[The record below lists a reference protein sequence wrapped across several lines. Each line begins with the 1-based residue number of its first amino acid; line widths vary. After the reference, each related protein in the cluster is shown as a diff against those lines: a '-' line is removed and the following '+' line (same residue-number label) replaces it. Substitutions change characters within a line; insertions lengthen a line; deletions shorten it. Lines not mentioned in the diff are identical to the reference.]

1 MAKPTFTDYVN
12 LLFILFERFWQYHAA
27 RSYRGRPFV
36 YQHKALIVLFV
47 IMQQRRLFHFKTQRR
62 WLARHPEV
70 GQALGFNQ
78 TPHRTTL
85 SRRYKALYRVV
96 QDLIAFVGH
105 YGEDLDPRFTSRDL
119 YTDKSLF
126 KAQGPVWHQSD
137 RQAGRIPGN
146 LRHHLDRDAS
156 WSKSAYHGW
165 VYGYALHLVDN
176 HAGFAKLIQV
186 ETARVSETAVMEQ
199 QREYLIHRVSPATLR
214 PSAFASGPSTVFCL

>member
-105 YGEDLDPRFTSRDL
+105 YGERPRPPL
-119 YTDKSLF
+119 YL
-126 KAQGPVWHQSD
+126 QGPLHRQEPVQGPRSCVAPERPPSRAYPWQPAPPPGPRCLLEQKRLPRLGLWLRSTLGRQS
-137 RQAGRIPGN
+137 RRVCQ
-146 LRHHLDRDAS
+146 
-156 WSKSAYHGW
+156 
-165 VYGYALHLVDN
+165 VDT
-176 HAGFAKLIQV
+176 G
-186 ETARVSETAVMEQ
+186 
-199 QREYLIHRVSPATLR
+199 
-214 PSAFASGPSTVFCL
+214 